1 MASGTD
7 LIDTVL
13 PNQWGVDYHDAIM
26 ARKSTGGRG
35 GRREGAGRKPL
46 FTEKARITIDMERA
60 DLDAL
65 AAIAE
70 RREVSVA
77 QVIRD
82 AVRTLLRRQRK

>member
-13 PNQWGVDYHDAIM
+13 TNQRGADYSGVM
-26 ARKSTGGRG
+26 VARKSTGKRG
-35 GRREGAGRKPL
+35 GRREGAGRKPM
-46 FTEKARITIDMERA
+46 FSDRARITIDMERA

-65 AAIAE
+65 GAISE
-70 RREVSVA
+70 KREVSVA

-82 AVRTLLRRQRK
+82 AIAALLRRQRK